1 MMRRLRTLGRED
13 AGFSLIEL
21 LAAMAIGSVVLTA
34 CMGVFINGVRATT
47 KIQNRVDDTGRAR
60 YAMDRV
66 VRLLDSQ
73 VCTQLVTTS
82 DVQTAPIFSGSTN
95 NSVTFYGD
103 LSGASGMPDKYT
115 ITYVPKSGATPG
127 RITIDDYAYSTTAKT
142 WTVKRGATNTLIS
155 DVVPL
160 QINDVDQPIFTYYP
174 YIASAPTAPDTVGD
188 VSDTGAPT
196 PLTAAVAPTIVKVGV
211 RFAAVSST
219 SHTDDKTHAYVSGS
233 GSLATFNA
241 DPSAPTACP

>member
-1 MMRRLRTLGRED
+1 MRCLRTLGRED

-34 CMGVFINGVRATT
+34 CMGVFINGVKATT
-47 KIQNRVDDTGRAR
+47 KIQNRVDDTARAR
-60 YAMDRV
+60 YAMDRI

-73 VCTQLVTTS
+73 VCTQLVATS
-82 DVQTAPIFSGSTN
+82 DFQTAPIFSGSTN

-103 LSGASGMPDKYT
+103 LDGASGTPEKYT
-115 ITYVPKSGATPG
+115 ITFVPKSGATPG
-127 RITIDDYAYSTTAKT
+127 RITVDDYAYNTTAKA
-142 WTVKRGATNTLIS
+142 WTTKVGATNTLIS

-160 QINDVDQPIFTYYP
+160 QLGGVDQPVFTYYP
-174 YIASAPTAPDTVGD
+174 YIATSGTATDIGN
-188 VSDTGAPT
+188 VSGAGAAT
-196 PLTAAVAPTIVKVGV
+196 PLTAAVAPMVVKVGV

-219 SHTDDKTHAYVSGS
+219 SHTDDTTHAYVSGS